1 MALLRHPNIV
11 TYFDAFEDHAKFFI
25 EMEYADGGN
34 LRQLIEAR
42 NEQLIPEQE
51 GAPTL
56 REWRATQ
63 TDRPRDTDRQTER
76 ERKKERERAR
86 ETETERERD
95 RDRDRDRDKRHTH
108 THADTCR
115 HTCRHTH
122 TQR

>member
-86 ETETERERD
+86 ETETERERETETETETES
-95 RDRDRDRDKRHTH
+95 RE
-108 THADTCR
+108 
-115 HTCRHTH
+115 
-122 TQR
+122 QRAESRR